1 MKRKKLSVLA
11 VCLALLLGL
20 LAGCGGGDEAE
31 ITAED
36 FCGCW
41 EYADYD
47 MWVCFYDD
55 GTFEWYSDGL
65 DSTGTYSMDGVELHL
80 DDDSER
86 FFVTDGEG
94 GLMDWDGDALFAS
107 ELPDTWD
114 DEEGLGAPDYE
125 PVVNAEDFYG
135 VWEYANQDVWVY
147 ISGDGTYEWIAQG
160 ALYSSSYHMDGAQLC
175 LDAWTLSFTLDG
187 EGNLIDSDGEVLF
200 ASELPDFYYDMTED
214 GDDGWDDED
223 WDDEDYGSTVSSD
236 DFVGC
241 WEYTDTYTWVC
252 IYGDG
257 TYEWYDSD
265 GLDVIFCPCREKIL
279 KAKHIIFPACAS
291 EAAALMYG
299 RGPPGTVGSRGN
311 CGMSRSFRRIWIC
324 ILADVMVKSE
334 GKNLT
339 WSAPASKGRARPECP
354 GECPLNDQN

>member
-1 MKRKKLSVLA
+1 MRIRKLSALLLSLA
-11 VCLALLLGL
+11 MLLGL

-36 FCGCW
+36 FYGCW

-125 PVVNAEDFYG
+125 PEVNAEDFYG
-135 VWEYANQDVWVY
+135 VWEYANQDVWLY
-147 ISGDGTYEWIAQG
+147 IQVSTAVSVPATTWT
-160 ALYSSSYHMDGAQLC
+160 
-175 LDAWTLSFTLDG
+175 AWSCT
-187 EGNLIDSDGEVLF
+187 
-200 ASELPDFYYDMTED
+200 
-214 GDDGWDDED
+214 W
-223 WDDEDYGSTVSSD
+223 TV
-236 DFVGC
+236 
-241 WEYTDTYTWVC
+241 W
-252 IYGDG
+252 
-257 TYEWYDSD
+257 
-265 GLDVIFCPCREKIL
+265 
-279 KAKHIIFPACAS
+279 A
-291 EAAALMYG
+291 
-299 RGPPGTVGSRGN
+299 
-311 CGMSRSFRRIWIC
+311 
-324 ILADVMVKSE
+324 
-334 GKNLT
+334 
-339 WSAPASKGRARPECP
+339 
-354 GECPLNDQN
+354 

>member
-1 MKRKKLSVLA
+1 MRIRKLSALLLSLA
-11 VCLALLLGL
+11 MLLGL

-36 FCGCW
+36 FYGCW

-125 PVVNAEDFYG
+125 PEVNAEDFYG

-160 ALYSSSYHMDGAQLC
+160 TLYSSSYHMDGAQLC

-265 GLDVIFCPCREKIL
+265 GLDV
-279 KAKHIIFPACAS
+279 
-291 EAAALMYG
+291 M
-299 RGPPGTVGSRGN
+299 GN
-311 CGMSRSFRRIWIC
+311 YYMSGDELCLEDSGMSFTLDGSGGLVDAFGDT
-324 ILADVMVKSE
+324 LFLSE
-334 GKNLT
+334 L
-339 WSAPASKGRARPECP
+339 PEW
-354 GECPLNDQN
+354 

>member
-1 MKRKKLSVLA
+1 MRVRKLSALLLSLA
-11 VCLALLLGL
+11 MLLGL
-20 LAGCGGGDEAE
+20 LSGCGGGDDAE

-36 FCGCW
+36 FYGCW

-125 PVVNAEDFYG
+125 PEVNAEDFY
-135 VWEYANQDVWVY
+135 
-147 ISGDGTYEWIAQG
+147 
-160 ALYSSSYHMDGAQLC
+160 
-175 LDAWTLSFTLDG
+175 
-187 EGNLIDSDGEVLF
+187 
-200 ASELPDFYYDMTED
+200 
-214 GDDGWDDED
+214 
-223 WDDEDYGSTVSSD
+223 
-236 DFVGC
+236 GC

-257 TYEWYDSD
+257 TYEWYDSE
-265 GLDVIFCPCREKIL
+265 GLEV
-279 KAKHIIFPACAS
+279 
-291 EAAALMYG
+291 M
-299 RGPPGTVGSRGN
+299 GN
-311 CGMSRSFRRIWIC
+311 YYMSGDELWLEDSGMSFTLDGSGGLVDAFGDT
-324 ILADVMVKSE
+324 LFLSE
-334 GKNLT
+334 LPQ
-339 WSAPASKGRARPECP
+339 W
-354 GECPLNDQN
+354 

>member
-1 MKRKKLSVLA
+1 MRIRKLSALLLSLA
-11 VCLALLLGL
+11 MLLGL
-20 LAGCGGGDEAE
+20 LSGCGGGDEAE

-36 FCGCW
+36 FYGCW

-47 MWVCFYDD
+47 TWVCFYDD

-65 DSTGTYSMDGVELHL
+65 DSMGTYSMDGVELHL

-125 PVVNAEDFYG
+125 PEVNAEDFYG
-135 VWEYANQDVWVY
+135 VWEYANQDVWLY
-147 ISGDGTYEWIAQG
+147 IQGDGSYEWISE
-160 ALYSSSYHMDGAQLC
+160 YSSFGAGYYMDGVELY
-175 LDAWTLSFTLDG
+175 LDGLGLTVSLDG

-200 ASELPDFYYDMTED
+200 LSELPDFYYNY
-214 GDDGWDDED
+214 GWDDEEDDD
-223 WDDEDYGSTVSSD
+223 WDDGDYGSTVSSD

-241 WEYTDTYTWVC
+241 WAYTDTYTWVY

-257 TYEWYDSD
+257 TYEWYDSE
-265 GLDVIFCPCREKIL
+265 GLEV
-279 KAKHIIFPACAS
+279 
-291 EAAALMYG
+291 M
-299 RGPPGTVGSRGN
+299 GN
-311 CGMSRSFRRIWIC
+311 YYMFGDELCLEDSGMSFTLDGSGGLVDAFGDT
-324 ILADVMVKSE
+324 LFLSE
-334 GKNLT
+334 LPQ
-339 WSAPASKGRARPECP
+339 W
-354 GECPLNDQN
+354 